1 MLAASSI
8 MMSLRWREFA
18 SYGIASPKWR
28 SGVNLGL
35 AFSLLMLLAGAF
47 QWDAPHFLVHD
58 KREIVQLIERL
69 QCSQLIT
76 RWLLPTPFLSQA
88 ALNSFGVA

>member
-1 MLAASSI
+1 MLSVLYLADRDSPTFEAGRLTVDVVCAGDSI
-8 MMSLRWREFA
+8 TGWNNFGCRE
-18 SYGIASPKWR
+18 
-28 SGVNLGL
+28 GL
-35 AFSLLMLLAGAF
+35 WG
-47 QWDAPHFLVHD
+47 APHFLVHD
-58 KREIVQLIERL
+58 KWEIVQLIERL